1 MIVLMYVF
9 DIKYPLPLFPIRN
22 FRLHTYPNY
31 IPTAKIKLHSEEYL
45 KKILIL
51 VFWGKSLN
59 HFYTYHKK
67 RMSGK
72 IQNSSKNQSKKNN
85 CTSRVSFHNTLS
97 YSLRFVINTVYEQNQ
112 RKILHSSFHLVS
124 LVLDYRSSN
133 QIT

>member
-1 MIVLMYVF
+1 MYVF
-9 DIKYPLPLFPIRN
+9 DIKYTLPLFPIRN

-59 HFYTYHKK
+59 HFYMYHKK
-67 RMSGK
+67 RMSEK
-72 IQNSSKNQSKKNN
+72 IQNSAKIG
-85 CTSRVSFHNTLS
+85 TSRVSFHNTLGCS
-97 YSLRFVINTVYEQNQ
+97 IRFVINTAYEQNQ
-112 RKILHSSFHLVS
+112 RKILHSSFHLIG